1 MSLYYADTSALA
13 RAYLSDEDDHAA
25 LRELLLES
33 DAPVLTSELATV
45 ELTAAMTAAE
55 RAKRIADATV
65 VIRQIDADISGDP
78 VALVSLDPVTVLPLA
93 RRLIE
98 THPLFAVDAI
108 HLAVALA
115 DAPSY
120 ARGQPV
126 TLVTCDL
133 RQRAAGRAEGLLVWE
148 P

>member
-13 RAYLSDEDDHAA
+13 RAYLSDEDDHTA
-25 LRELLLES
+25 LRQLLLES
-33 DAPVLTSELATV
+33 NAPVLTSALATV
-45 ELTAAMTAAE
+45 ELIAAMAAAE
-55 RAKRIADATV
+55 RAKRITDATV
-65 VIRQIDADISGDP
+65 VIRQIDADTSGDP
-78 VALVSLDPVTVLPLA
+78 VAVASLDPATVLPLA
-93 RRLIE
+93 RRLVE

-120 ARGQPV
+120 ASGQPV